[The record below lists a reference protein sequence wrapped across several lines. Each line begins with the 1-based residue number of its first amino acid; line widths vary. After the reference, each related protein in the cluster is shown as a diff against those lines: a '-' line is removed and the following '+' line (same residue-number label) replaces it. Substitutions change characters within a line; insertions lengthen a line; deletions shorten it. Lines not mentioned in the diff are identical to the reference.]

1 MADLDLKVGEEKT
14 ITITYADSL
23 DVSGATLSFAAK
35 RDLDDDNAIF
45 TKVDGDFDKTNAGTG
60 IVTFPM
66 DDTDVTEPMTLVGE
80 CTATFSG
87 TSKDKTEHITIWV
100 KKAVG

>member
-1 MADLDLKVGEEKT
+1 MADLDMKVGEEKL

-35 RDLDDDNAIF
+35 RDLDDSAAVF
-45 TKVDGDFDKTNAGTG
+45 TKADGDFDKSNASSG
-60 IVTFPM
+60 IVTFWT

-80 CTATFSG
+80 CTAAFSG

-100 KKAVG
+100 KKAVA